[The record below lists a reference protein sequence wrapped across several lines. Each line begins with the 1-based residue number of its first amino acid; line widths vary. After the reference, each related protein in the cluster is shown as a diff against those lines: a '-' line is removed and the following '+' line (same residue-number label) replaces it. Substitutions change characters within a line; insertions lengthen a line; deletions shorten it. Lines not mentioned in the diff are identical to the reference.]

1 MKKREVNRILE
12 ALAMVGQISITMIT
26 SIAISLFI
34 GYIIGKFTGA
44 IWVTILFFF
53 IGCAS
58 GFLGVYRLI
67 KKYLK

>member
-1 MKKREVNRILE
+1 MKKREVNKVLE
-12 ALAMVGQISITMIT
+12 ALAMVSQIAITMIV

-34 GYIIGKFTGA
+34 GYVIGKLTGA
-44 IWVTILFFF
+44 LWVTIIFFF
-53 IGCAS
+53 LGCAS